1 LIPVH
6 NHSEFS
12 ALDGY
17 SKTSEIADRIE
28 ELGLA
33 GAFLTDH
40 GTVAGLSSFADAM
53 TWKNKKKGVRR
64 DLSWGLGM
72 EAYQARTSRKIK
84 EVDDDV
90 LGKKR
95 PFRKGEDAFHLI
107 LLAKGEKGYRNLLRI
122 SDEAHRTGFYYD
134 ARVDWELLEKYREDL
149 ICTSACIGS
158 LVNQELMKDNRKP
171 LDKLADLFG
180 DDFYIELS
188 TYDSDTTR
196 ELNQELARLANDKGI
211 KLLYANDAHYTKPD
225 LWEVHEALICAQYGQ
240 KLDDVKGRKVDGV
253 LVPNMEHDCT
263 HYHPQSLWIMG
274 EDDVRKA
281 LSHLPQ
287 SVVDEAISNSDALM
301 EECRFEMPKSGL
313 YLPQFKLKED
323 DTEDAVDL
331 LCRLVE
337 EGIIERYG
345 EDNEE
350 AWERAEF
357 ELKAIIEAGLHDYFL
372 IVWDFINYG
381 IRHGGLIGPGRG
393 SVGGSILAYALGITA
408 IDPIKYGLQFE
419 RFWNPGRADGLP
431 DIDIDFEK
439 SARQVMIEYV
449 KRKYGPERV
458 LPIGNHIYMRPKSAI
473 DKAGMVMYEYPPYP
487 MMNAVK
493 AIIET
498 TTDAGIQKSW
508 DEMWEQLQ
516 EWADAEGEDHP
527 LAKYKKQ
534 EPELFALAELLVGRI
549 STYGVHASAVV
560 ISSVDLADHLPA
572 RMASDDDKRKVL
584 VTQAEMKQVENAGFP
599 KFDFLG
605 IRNLDTLMLSGI
617 MSGDFGDPDVIGPQV
632 MKIIERR
639 NAGEYIEDYPD
650 AREAMMKVANH
661 FRNEVNYNT
670 LADSYWELL
679 DDGFTLGLFQVEE
692 GNAARRIA
700 KHIKPRSVEDLA
712 AIVALNRPGP
722 LRGGVVDRFLARR
735 NGEEETTYPHP
746 ILETI
751 LEPTYGD
758 FLYQEQVIAYF
769 REIGYNL
776 SDADH
781 IRKILG
787 KKLVEEMQAEFPAYM
802 EKATQHMPKATA
814 EKIWASIE
822 DFSKYSFNK
831 AHAVGYG
838 IILAWTMYA
847 KRKWPVEFIMASIA
861 TTPKKIPQYILE
873 ARRLKVSVLPPD
885 VNRSGVT
892 IAKVGDEILYGLRDV
907 KGLGEQAADWVIA
920 NRPYASPEDFYTKA
934 MAETPVV
941 MKKNYR
947 DALMASGAFDSFGYR
962 LGKCPTCDGIGKV
975 KPDPAKRS
983 YKPCEDCEGRGYA
996 SFDLPE
1002 PSEIAAFEE
1011 VFLGISL
1018 TDPNAAL
1025 IEKHM
1030 EELSVLDPLSAV
1042 DEKKKTEIVIP
1053 GVITDVA
1060 KRRTKK
1066 DANWNPDRAWAS
1078 ITVQWE
1084 GQEAKF
1090 AAFPDQYDEFSYM
1103 LRPNKLG
1110 KFTLETG
1117 PKGARL
1123 KKGWVLL

>member
-1 LIPVH
+1 
-6 NHSEFS
+6 
-12 ALDGY
+12 
-17 SKTSEIADRIE
+17 
-28 ELGLA
+28 
-33 GAFLTDH
+33 
-40 GTVAGLSSFADAM
+40 M
-53 TWKNKKKGVRR
+53 TWKNKKKGIRR

-72 EAYQARTSRKIK
+72 EAYQARTSRLVKT
-84 EVDDDV
+84 VHDPV
-90 LGKKR
+90 LGKER
-95 PFRKGEDAFHLI
+95 PFKKGEDSFHLI
-107 LLAKGEKGYRNLLRI
+107 LLAKGERGYRNLLRI

-134 ARVDWELLEKYREDL
+134 ARVDWDLLEKYREDL

-158 LVNQELMKDNRKP
+158 LVNQELMRDNRKP
-171 LDKLADLFG
+171 LDKLADMFG

-188 TYDSDTTR
+188 TYDSDMTR
-196 ELNQELARLANDKGI
+196 DLNQELARLANDKGI
-211 KLLYANDAHYTKPD
+211 KLLYANDAHYTEPD

-240 KLDDVKGRKVDGV
+240 KLDDTKGRKVDGK
-253 LVPNMEHDCT
+253 LVPNMKDDCT

-281 LSHLPQ
+281 LDHLPQ
-287 SVVDEAISNSDALM
+287 SIVDQAISNSDSLM
-301 EECRFEMPKSGL
+301 EECRFEMPKPGL
-313 YLPQFKLKED
+313 YLPKFKLKEGD
-323 DTEDAVDL
+323 KSNTLDL
-331 LCRLVE
+331 LEDLVM
-337 EGIIERYG
+337 EGIRERYDPITDEVIERV
-345 EDNEE
+345 EM
-350 AWERAEF
+350 EF
-357 ELKAIIEAGLHDYFL
+357 EAIAEAGLHDYFL

-458 LPIGNHIYMRPKSAI
+458 LPIGNHIYMRPRSAI
-473 DKAGMVMYEYPPYP
+473 DKAGMVMYTYPPYGL
-487 MMNAVK
+487 MNAVK

-508 DEMWEQLQ
+508 DEMWAQLQ
-516 EWADAEGEDHP
+516 EWADDEGTDHP
-527 LAKYKKQ
+527 LEKYKEE

-584 VTQAEMKQVENAGFP
+584 VTQAEMKQVESAGFP

-605 IRNLDTLMLSGI
+605 IRNLDTLMLTGV
-617 MSGDFGDPDVIGPQV
+617 MSGAFGDPVVYGPQV
-632 MKIIERR
+632 MKIIEAR
-639 NAGEYIEDYPD
+639 NAGEYIEDYPE
-650 AREAMMKVANH
+650 ARKVMIEVADH
-661 FRNEVNYNT
+661 FRNQVNYNT

-700 KHIKPRSVEDLA
+700 KHIKPRNVEDLA

-769 REIGYNL
+769 RAIGYNL

-787 KKLVEEMQAEFPAYM
+787 KKLVEEMQAEFPTYM
-802 EKATQHMPKATA
+802 EKAEQHMPKAVA
-814 EKIWASIE
+814 EKIWGSIE

-838 IILAWTMYA
+838 LILAWTMYA
-847 KRKWPVEFIMASIA
+847 KRRWPVEFIMASIA

-885 VNRSGVT
+885 VNRSSVT
-892 IAKVGDEILYGLRDV
+892 IAKVGDDILYGLRDV
-907 KGLGEQAADWVIA
+907 KGLGEQAADWVMT
-920 NRPYASPEDFYTKA
+920 NRPFVTPEDFYVRA

-947 DALMASGAFDSFGYR
+947 DALMNSGAFDSFGYR
-962 LGKCPTCDGIGKV
+962 LGKCPTCDGTGRV

-983 YKPCEDCEGRGYA
+983 YVPCEDCEGLSY
-996 SFDLPE
+996 SLFELPDA
-1002 PSEIAAFEE
+1002 SEIAAYEE
-1011 VFLGISL
+1011 NFLGIAL
-1018 TDPNAAL
+1018 TDPHAEL
-1025 IEKHM
+1025 IQKHM
-1030 EELSVLDPLSAV
+1030 ERLSNLDALSLA
-1042 DEKKKTEIVIP
+1042 EESKKTEIKIP

-1060 KRRTKK
+1060 KRRTKA
-1066 DANWNPDRAWAS
+1066 DANWDPNRAWAS

-1084 GQEAKF
+1084 GQEVKF
-1090 AAFPDQYDEFSYM
+1090 AAFPDQYDQFSFM
-1103 LRPNKLG
+1103 LKPNVLAE
-1110 KFTLETG
+1110 FTLETG
-1117 PKGARL
+1117 PKGAKL
-1123 KKGWVLL
+1123 KKGWVLK